1 MTSRIFLA
9 LIAVLGLVASCAH
22 IEPHPMDMTSA
33 IRNAKTSADHEALAR
48 HYEDTS
54 KAMRAKAEE
63 QKKMLKE
70 YDVHGYYYGRQTEDL
85 QEHAQ
90 ALARAYDD
98 AADANMN
105 LAHYHRRLAE
115 DAKQ

>member
-1 MTSRIFLA
+1 MISRTFLA
-9 LIAVLGLVASCAH
+9 LVATLGLLASCAH
-22 IEPHPMDMTSA
+22 INPHPMDMTSA
-33 IRNAKTSADHEALAR
+33 VRNAKTSADHDALAK
-48 HYEDTS
+48 HYEDTA

-63 QKKMLKE
+63 QKKMLRE
-70 YDVHGYYYGRQTEDL
+70 YNVHGYYYGRQTEDL

-90 ALARAYDD
+90 ALARTYDN

-105 LAHYHRRLAE
+105 MAKYHHRLAE